1 MPWRGTSTTFFD
13 MDVLLNPYFLG
24 YVLLILLLV
33 RFGNMLKAMHLE
45 NVERRAAAER
55 NRQAA
60 VDADV

>member
-1 MPWRGTSTTFFD
+1 MPWRETSATFFD

-33 RFGNMLKAMHLE
+33 RFDNMLRAMHLKS
-45 NVERRAAAER
+45 VERRAAAER

-60 VDADV
+60 VDVDV

>member
-1 MPWRGTSTTFFD
+1 

-24 YVLLILLLV
+24 YVLLILILV

-55 NRQAA
+55 KRRAA

>member
-1 MPWRGTSTTFFD
+1 MPWRGTSAKFFD

-33 RFGNMLKAMHLE
+33 RFGNMLRAQHRKNA
-45 NVERRAAAER
+45 ERRAAAEK
-55 NRQAA
+55 NRRAA

>member
-1 MPWRGTSTTFFD
+1 LASDLGYIFD

-24 YVLLILLLV
+24 YVLLILILV

-55 NRQAA
+55 NRRAA